1 MSMGADAL
9 LKAPD
14 QKNGLVYRLKKQFK
28 IYGQNKYLILLFL
41 PGLIWFIIFRY
52 GPMYGLLMAFQDY
65 SLVKGIGG
73 SPFVGFKHFQYLF
86 TGPDFLPVLRNT
98 LIISAYKILFGFPAP
113 IILALMLNEVKK
125 NTFKR
130 TIQTISYLP
139 HFFSWVVLAG
149 MVMMALSPSVG
160 IVNQIIQAFGGE
172 PIYFLADKAW
182 FRTVLVA
189 SDVWASIGW
198 GSIIYLAAIA
208 GLDPELYE
216 AAVLDGANRMQRIRY
231 ITLPGIAPI
240 VAVMLIL
247 RVGSILDAGFD
258 QVMNL
263 YNPPVY
269 DVADIIDTYM
279 YRMGIGGFQFSLT
292 TAAGMFKSVI
302 GFVMVIT
309 TNILA
314 KRVSEGEY
322 GIW

>member
-1 MSMGADAL
+1 MRSNIL
-9 LKAPD
+9 LEAPE
-14 QKNGLVYRLKKQFK
+14 QNNSLIYKIKRQFK

-41 PGLIWFIIFRY
+41 PGLIWFIIFKY

-65 SLVKGIGG
+65 SLVKGVWG
-73 SPFVGFKHFQYLF
+73 STWVGLKHFQYLF
-86 TGPDFLPVLRNT
+86 TGPDFLPVLKNT
-98 LIISAYKILFGFPAP
+98 IIISAYKIIFGFPAP
-113 IILALMLNEVKK
+113 IILALMLNEVKS
-125 NTFKR
+125 TAFKR
-130 TIQTISYLP
+130 TIQTVSYLP

-149 MVMMALSPSVG
+149 LVMMALSPSVG
-160 IVNQIIQAFGGE
+160 IVNQIIQAFGGK
-172 PIYFLADKAW
+172 PIFFVADKQW

-189 SDVWASIGW
+189 TDIWASIGW

-216 AAVLDGANRMQRIRY
+216 AAVLDGANRWQRIRH
-231 ITLPGIAPI
+231 ITIPGIAPTI
-240 VAVMLIL
+240 AVMLIL
-247 RVGSILDAGFD
+247 RTGSILDAGFD

-263 YNPPVY
+263 YSPPVY

-302 GFVMVIT
+302 GFVLIII
-309 TNILA
+309 TNILS